1 MSLSEVRWIE
11 LPHVPDERGVLTSIE
26 AGIDIPFD
34 IRRIFFMHQI
44 RAERGGHAHRF
55 TQQVVLPISG
65 EFKVDISNGRESA
78 SYEFT
83 DANRGLYLPPM
94 IWVRLFDFVP
104 GAVCLVLADTHYDRG
119 ASIRTWDDFL
129 AEVASAQAS
138 Q

>member
-1 MSLSEVRWIE
+1 MSLADVRWIG
-11 LPHVPDERGVLTSIE
+11 LPHVPDDRGVLTSIE

-44 RAERGGHAHRF
+44 RAERGGHAHRL
-55 TQQVVLPISG
+55 TQQLVLSVSG
-65 EFKVDISNGRESA
+65 EFKVDLSDGRESA

-94 IWVRLFDFVP
+94 IWVRLYDFAP

-119 ASIRTWDDFL
+119 ASIRRWDNFL
-129 AEVASAQAS
+129 AEVGSAQGPE
-138 Q
+138 